1 MFPSPG
7 RAKLYL
13 SETIAAIRSDALIY
27 LTLIAYLLAGAAYV
41 LSKGAMLMG
50 ALDIYIHTC
59 FVTYCVILP
68 FVLIIAGITRIIHR
82 LDQRRNLAY
91 RAMFSPRRVARFVAG
106 TLLMLLVLAPF
117 EAMFASV
124 KSAFS
129 GRDFGYDKAIA
140 DFDKLIHFGRAPVK
154 YLLSFA
160 QNELLLRVIE
170 FNYDVLWFVLCFG
183 VLYWVVISPRADGI
197 RLRYC
202 ATFFFVWVLVGNV
215 IAGMFPSAGPAFY
228 DLVTGDAQRFEK
240 LRAFLENTAGSFSSA
255 YDSQHYLW
263 YLHQAGLSGF
273 GSGISAFPSLH
284 VALITMNALFIGQ
297 HNRRLGWI
305 VGGYTL
311 VIMVSSVYLGW
322 HYATDGYA
330 AVLLTVGIYFAVKRA
345 LPLLR
350 SLEWRSARAS
360 VPVGVLPTAAAE

>member
-13 SETIAAIRSDALIY
+13 LETIAAIRSDALIY
-27 LTLIAYLLAGAAYV
+27 VTLVAYLLAGAAYV
-41 LSKGAMLMG
+41 LSTGAMLMG
-50 ALDIYIHTC
+50 ALDIYVHTC

-68 FVLIIAGITRIIHR
+68 FVTIIVGITRIIHR
-82 LDQRRNLAY
+82 LDKRRSLAY
-91 RAMFSPRRVARFVAG
+91 RAMFSPRRVARFIAG
-106 TLLMLLVLAPF
+106 TLLMMLVLAPF
-117 EAMFASV
+117 EAMFASI

-140 DFDKLIHFGRAPVK
+140 DFDKLIHLGHVPVK

-160 QNELLLRVIE
+160 QNELLLRAIE

-183 VLYWVVISPRADGI
+183 VLYWVLISPRAEGI

-202 ATFFFVWVLVGNV
+202 ATFFFVWVIVGNIV
-215 IAGMFPSAGPAFY
+215 AGMFPSAGPAFY
-228 DLVTGDAQRFEK
+228 DLVTGDAQRFSK
-240 LRAFLENTAGSFSSA
+240 LRAFLENTSGSFSSA

-263 YLHQAGLSGF
+263 YLHQQGLSGF

-284 VALITMNALFIGQ
+284 VALIAMNALFIGQ
-297 HNRRLGWI
+297 HSRKLGRI
-305 VGGYTL
+305 AGAYTL

-322 HYATDGYA
+322 HYAADGYA
-330 AVLLTVGIYFAVKRA
+330 AVVLTCVIYFAVKWA
-345 LPLLR
+345 QPWLR
-350 SLEWRSARAS
+350 SLEWRPARAS
-360 VPVGVLPTAAAE
+360 VPVRVVPTAAAE